1 MVAQWRKMAQA
12 AGLMLAVGA
21 DMRIDDAARIIT
33 GVPGGAIEQQNYAPS
48 TITSVRSFRPACA
61 KEQRRLAQKLMSDHV
76 SVLGKCPSRND
87 TVPSCATAPPS
98 S

>member
-1 MVAQWRKMAQA
+1 MPDIRDIDAAGRIDLVRMVAQWRKMAQA

-61 KEQRRLAQKLMSDHV
+61 KDQRRLAQEFV
-76 SVLGKCPSRND
+76 R
-87 TVPSCATAPPS
+87 
-98 S
+98 